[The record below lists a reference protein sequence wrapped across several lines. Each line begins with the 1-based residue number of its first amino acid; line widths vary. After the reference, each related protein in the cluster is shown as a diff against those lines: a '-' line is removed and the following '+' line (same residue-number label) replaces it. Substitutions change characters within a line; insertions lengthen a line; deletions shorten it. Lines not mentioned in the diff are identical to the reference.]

1 MSRKNYLS
9 HTFQMTFQSGT
20 TLKKIPSLG
29 NISSMP
35 IFLEPIGGKYLIGES
50 IIIATPNR
58 ARPLQTVSCQD
69 SALRGCK
76 DDQPKPKAMADG
88 VRGKPCYGGWKGG
101 VNRA

>member
-9 HTFQMTFQSGT
+9 HTFQITFQSGT

-50 IIIATPNR
+50 IIMSTPEPSKTFANR
-58 ARPLQTVSCQD
+58 ILSRF
-69 SALRGCK
+69 RF
-76 DDQPKPKAMADG
+76 
-88 VRGKPCYGGWKGG
+88 R
-101 VNRA
+101 